1 MKEADGGGGNTIQ
14 DLFSP
19 DLHFLRGYVDYGD
32 RWNKRLLGRLYFI
45 ISSWCMYVCV
55 YVCMYVCMHAC
66 MHVCMY
72 ACMYNF
78 NVNFVL
84 LYVYLKDKRANYFS
98 LSEKYRGS
106 IISGGNQCRVVSERN
121 ISSSSCYKFSR
132 LYEFAFDL

>member
-1 MKEADGGGGNTIQ
+1 MEVATPSKICFPLIYIFFEVMLITGIDGI
-14 DLFSP
+14 
-19 DLHFLRGYVDYGD
+19 RGYLEGYI
-32 RWNKRLLGRLYFI
+32 LLFLLDV
-45 ISSWCMYVCV
+45 CM

-106 IISGGNQCRVVSERN
+106 IISGGNQCRVVSEGN